1 MAVVCFLVARHVL
14 RPLTRRISD
23 EQIALYVEEHSP
35 QFEGAL
41 VAAAEFRQGTWLSD
55 QQAELV
61 DAIIASAAAQA
72 ETIKQAMAHPNAAAT
87 IAELMPFEITSVQ
100 PGQPAP
106 DFTLPYL
113 PGSLPEGADHDT
125 TVTLSDHFGKR
136 PVALI
141 FGSYT

>member
-1 MAVVCFLVARHVL
+1 MSEEEVQKM
-14 RPLTRRISD
+14 ISGMLAGL
-23 EQIALYVEEHSP
+23 ESEEM
-35 QFEGAL
+35 
-41 VAAAEFRQGTWLSD
+41 QGLSLN
-55 QQAELV
+55 EL
-61 DAIIASAAAQA
+61 
-72 ETIKQAMAHPNAAAT
+72 KQAMAHPNAAAT

-125 TVTLSDHFGKR
+125 TMTLSDHFGKR